1 MEHDLVTLTDSQK
14 RARRASQRGG
24 HDLQPQTLRA
34 ADYLML
40 VTSLDPQEYP
50 ADRIAALYR
59 LRWQVEIAFK
69 RLKSLLDF
77 SRLPARDPS
86 LARTWL
92 LAKLLMALLLE
103 NLDQDFLDS
112 PP

>member
-1 MEHDLVTLTDSQK
+1 
-14 RARRASQRGG
+14 
-24 HDLQPQTLRA
+24 
-34 ADYLML
+34 ML